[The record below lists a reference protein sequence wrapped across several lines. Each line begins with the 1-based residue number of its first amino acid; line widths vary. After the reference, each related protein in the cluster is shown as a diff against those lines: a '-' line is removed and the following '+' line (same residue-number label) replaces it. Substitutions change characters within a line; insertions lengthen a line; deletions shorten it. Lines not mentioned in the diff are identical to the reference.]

1 MRIFHNYHDIYLY
14 IEPLT
19 DTDPDAHIRHRISN
33 CFYFLESY
41 LNLTTNQYA
50 RVKENKEKLNSLE
63 AHTRELLDTAN
74 IMFGDL
80 HFLLIS
86 MDKSYALSIKLLSL
100 LGEPEAASLLSHSE
114 TRMNIKH
121 LRNNLEHMDEKLT
134 SQDQKHKEPWYSD
147 SEYHSWFSSQ
157 WGTMNDNSI
166 KLGANSFVI
175 EETSFTQLWETYDN
189 ILSIIQNKYVSAN
202 KEIVDR
208 IFNNHKGTFTEVI
221 PAPDEI
227 NATKAYKSGDPEY
240 QPSIHQDD
248 LLKELEL

>member
-19 DTDPDAHIRHRISN
+19 DTDPDVHIRHRISN

-50 RVKENKEKLNSLE
+50 RVKENKEKLNSLGT
-63 AHTRELLDTAN
+63 HTQELLDTAN

-86 MDKSYALSIKLLSL
+86 MDKAYALSIKLLSL
-100 LGEPEAASLLSHSE
+100 LGESETASLLSHSE

-134 SQDQKHKEPWYSD
+134 SQDQKHKEPRHPD
-147 SEYHSWFSSQ
+147 SGYHNWFSSQ
-157 WGTMNDNSI
+157 WGTMNGNSI

-175 EETSFTQLWETYDN
+175 EEALFSQLWETYDN

-208 IFNNHKGTFTEVI
+208 IFNNHKGAFSKVA
-221 PAPDEI
+221 PA
-227 NATKAYKSGDPEY
+227 
-240 QPSIHQDD
+240 
-248 LLKELEL
+248 KE